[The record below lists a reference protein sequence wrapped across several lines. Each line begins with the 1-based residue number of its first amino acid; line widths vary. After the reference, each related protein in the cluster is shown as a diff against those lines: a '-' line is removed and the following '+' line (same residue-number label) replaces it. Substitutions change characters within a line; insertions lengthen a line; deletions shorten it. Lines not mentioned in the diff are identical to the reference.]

1 MDSGTKVVLFGAL
14 YLLDWCVSIVMALLL
29 QNRFGKKQETDRI
42 LKALEFGRYLI
53 MCFCVVSAII
63 YIIFKLIVL

>member
-1 MDSGTKVVLFGAL
+1 MDSGTKVVLFGVL